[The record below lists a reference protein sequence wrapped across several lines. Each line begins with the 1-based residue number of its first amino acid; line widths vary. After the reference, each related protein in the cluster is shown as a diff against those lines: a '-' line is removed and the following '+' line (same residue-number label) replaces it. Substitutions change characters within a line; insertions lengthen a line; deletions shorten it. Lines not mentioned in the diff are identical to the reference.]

1 MHGSSDVKLMDFFNP
16 THYGRVGKI
25 TTHHRGPILPTKI
38 ELNEARPTG
47 WMVLPQKKKKKHY
60 YNSKLNL

>member
-1 MHGSSDVKLMDFFNP
+1 MHGTSEVKLMDFSNLA
-16 THYGRVGKI
+16 HYGRVGKI

-47 WMVLPQKKKKKHY
+47 WMVLPPPKKKGI
-60 YNSKLNL
+60 L